1 MAIEKLEPRRPV
13 PPPPVHPLAA
23 LATIALDSFF
33 GIVEIFDP
41 LLLLLTSLTVGF
53 VGFITSTMLQ
63 RFVAKDEWGP
73 SIAKGLLLGILAG
86 VPYPVTGTAIGVPL
100 LVWAGMHQWI
110 KLPPRKEKPILEEET
125 PLLEKKEE

>member
-1 MAIEKLEPRRPV
+1 MAIEKIEPRRPV

-23 LATIALDSFF
+23 LATIALDSIF

-110 KLPPRKEKPILEEET
+110 KLPPHNEKTVLEEET
-125 PLLEKKEE
+125 PLLEQKEE